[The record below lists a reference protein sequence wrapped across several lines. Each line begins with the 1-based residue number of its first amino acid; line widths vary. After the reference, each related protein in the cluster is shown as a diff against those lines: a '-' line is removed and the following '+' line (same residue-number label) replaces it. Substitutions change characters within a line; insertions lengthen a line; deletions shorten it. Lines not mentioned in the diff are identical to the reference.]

1 MQICMVSYLIREEKR
16 TRLLFYS
23 IFSLAVGVLIYVCF
37 RSNSIKILGFVDN
50 KFSFLHQMR
59 LEMNSVSR
67 FVPNFVIYNLPDGL
81 FLFSYTTCMLWLWDE
96 NQYKYYWVFIIP
108 LLLVIIELLQIN
120 HTLPGTFDILDIVF
134 YIIFIIFTFQII
146 NYEKNN

>member
-1 MQICMVSYLIREEKR
+1 MVSYLIREEKR

>member
-1 MQICMVSYLIREEKR
+1 MQICMESYLIRKEKR

-108 LLLVIIELLQIN
+108 LLLVIIELLQLN
-120 HTLPGTFDILDIVF
+120 HTLPGTFDILDIAF

>member
-1 MQICMVSYLIREEKR
+1 MESYLIRKEKR

-108 LLLVIIELLQIN
+108 LLLVIIELLQLN
-120 HTLPGTFDILDIVF
+120 HTMPGTFYILDIAF

>member
-1 MQICMVSYLIREEKR
+1 MESYLIRKEKR

-108 LLLVIIELLQIN
+108 LLLVIIELLQLN
-120 HTLPGTFDILDIVF
+120 HTLPGTFDILDIAF